1 MPLVDSFTPSV
12 PIRHF
17 RSLVFDKSLEI
28 ILENSEG
35 RRIWGAADIANSGSI
50 SNVDYKLLKNFLDN
64 AKKTYKGKITLQDI
78 LTIDLDNKLIS
89 VRGYLLTSKG
99 GGKTYMCS
107 SSTDTIHCIQIDF
120 DINKVLTCLD
130 YFYHVSTCV

>member
-1 MPLVDSFTPSV
+1 MPLIESFTPSV
-12 PIRHF
+12 PVRHF

-35 RRIWGAADIANSGSI
+35 RRIWGAADIANAGTV
-50 SNVDYKLLKNFLDN
+50 SNIDYKLVKYFLDN
-64 AKKTYKGKITLQDI
+64 AKKTYKGKITLQNN
-78 LTIDLDNKLIS
+78 LTIDIENKLIS
-89 VRGYLLTSKG
+89 VRGYLLTSRG

-107 SSTDTIHCIQIDF
+107 SESNTTYSIQIEF
-120 DINKVLTCLD
+120 DLNKVITCLE